1 MGVMPRERQCY
12 IKGCEAQAEYAC
24 MRCGKP
30 LCKDHAHLISL
41 ERRVGA
47 RELTEGG
54 SLARLPSE
62 VKVYAFCQRC
72 R

>member
-1 MGVMPRERQCY
+1 MDMTPRERQCY
-12 IKGCEAQAEYAC
+12 AKGCATQAEFAC

-41 ERRVGA
+41 ERRGDA
-47 RELTEGG
+47 RARTEGG
-54 SLARLPSE
+54 ALARLPSE
-62 VKVYAFCQRC
+62 IKIYAFCQRC